1 MNASQKQISETV
13 NTAFP
18 RCILSVNRE
27 EFGKPEDNPDA
38 KGSPLKLIEKDGKP
52 LPEGLQGHVF
62 IISAAGSVDSEG
74 SPGTGVVF
82 PSADGY
88 TPFYNGDGIIYRF
101 DFDNLQEGVFVNS
114 RLAKTPCYYADFA
127 TRKLYSDRKHL
138 IFENHGIMRMSLQL
152 GIRNQLNTG
161 FLPIRFSDGESERL
175 LVTWDIG
182 RPYEI
187 DTQTLKLATPV
198 GKNEEWRPLNPL
210 LADLP
215 LQPPFPFPLVQSSA
229 HPCFDYKTGEM
240 FNVNSGRS
248 LSTFISQLRPLIYGI
263 LDFINS
269 FKEPANTRRLIKT
282 PVSPQNFFKGF
293 LETGKRVVQWLYNLL
308 QFFNLFSNFV
318 AIVCW
323 DGTGKLK
330 KWNVTYKG
338 CPLKIQ
344 QSMHQMGLTENYVV
358 LVDTAFKFLLE
369 ELLPAPSNKKYTKVE
384 KFLRKWLDSPQLP
397 DTYVYIV
404 SRDDLKDGRRKVE
417 AKKVV
422 IPRETTHF
430 LTDYSDSGNKI
441 TLHMAHVC
449 AWDVAEWLRAID
461 FDRDETTLSN
471 KQHPMYGMTVGP
483 LDISRMGCYVI
494 DAEEAKVVRSDI
506 TSVYQDNSSGQGEE
520 NKEFGQYTWGPAL
533 YAYQDN
539 QPTGKFQDIYW
550 SFFGCWEDIFTEQGL
565 KMYAPYKYRE
575 VPVPE
580 LLELTKKGIKSN
592 LLRLHIKPLESV
604 KEGENRLEIQD
615 IYQFETGYFVNSPQF
630 IPRKAGG
637 DGSSTD
643 GYIMCVVYRGTDKEP
658 DNGNQIWIFDAT
670 NLKQG
675 PLCKLWHPQLNFGIT
690 VHTTWLSKIAK
701 RTATYNIS
709 VEEDYK
715 DLVAQQPAE
724 IQELFEK
731 EIYPHFKSKNPSV

>member
-1 MNASQKQISETV
+1 MNTSQKQTSETV
-13 NTAFP
+13 STVFP
-18 RCILSVNRE
+18 RSVLSVNRE
-27 EFGKPEDNPDA
+27 EFGKPEDNPDPQC
-38 KGSPLKLIEKDGKP
+38 SPLKLIEKDGKP
-52 LPEGLQGHVF
+52 LPEGLHGHVF
-62 IISAAGSVDSEG
+62 IISAAGSVDSKN
-74 SPGTGVVF
+74 SPSTDVVF

-101 DFDNLQEGVFVNS
+101 DFDNLHEGIFVNTG
-114 RLAKTPCYYADFA
+114 LAKTPCYYADVA
-127 TRKLYSDRKHL
+127 TKKLDPDRNNL
-138 IFENHGIMRMSLQL
+138 IFENRGIMRMSLQL

-161 FLPIRFSDGESERL
+161 FLPLRFSNGEADRL

-187 DTQTLKLATPV
+187 DTQTLELATPV

-263 LDFINS
+263 LDFINI
-269 FKEPANTRRLIKT
+269 FKKPTDTPPITKT
-282 PVSPQNFFKGF
+282 PASPKNFFQGL
-293 LETGKRVVQWLYNLL
+293 LETGKRFVQWLYNLL
-308 QFFNLFSNFV
+308 QFFNIFNNFV
-318 AIVCW
+318 DIVCW
-323 DGTGKLK
+323 DGTGNLK

-338 CPLKIQ
+338 CPLRIQ
-344 QSMHQMGLTENYVV
+344 QSMHQIGLTENYVV

-369 ELLPAPSNKKYTKVE
+369 EILPAPSKKKYENVE
-384 KFLRKWLDSPQLP
+384 KFLRNWLDRPQLP

-404 SRDDLKDGRRKVE
+404 SREDLKEGRKKVE

-430 LTDYSDSGNKI
+430 LTDYSDSGKKI

-449 AWDVAEWLRAID
+449 AWDVAEWIRAID
-461 FDRDETTLSN
+461 FDDTDEKPLSN
-471 KQHPMYGMTVGP
+471 KLPPMYGMTVGP

-494 DAEEAKVVRSDI
+494 DAENAKVVRSDL
-506 TSVYQDNSSGQGEE
+506 TSVYQDNSPSQQAEK
-520 NKEFGQYTWGPAL
+520 KEFCQYTWGPAL

-539 QPTGKFQDIYW
+539 QPTEKFQDIYW
-550 SFFGCWEDIFTEQGL
+550 SFFGAWEDILTEHGL

-604 KEGENRLEIQD
+604 KDGENRLEIQD

-630 IPRKAGG
+630 IPSKTGV
-637 DGSSTD
+637 DGSSTN
-643 GYIMCVVYRGTDKEP
+643 GYIMCVVYHGTDDQP

-690 VHTTWLSKIAK
+690 VHTTWLPKIAK
-701 RTATYNIS
+701 RTATYNIP
-709 VEEDYK
+709 VEEDYQ

-731 EIYPHFKSKNPSV
+731 EIYPHFKSKNP

>member
-1 MNASQKQISETV
+1 MNTSQKQTSETV
-13 NTAFP
+13 STVFP
-18 RCILSVNRE
+18 RSVLSVNRE
-27 EFGKPEDNPDA
+27 EFGKPEDNPDPQC
-38 KGSPLKLIEKDGKP
+38 SPLKLIEKDGKP
-52 LPEGLQGHVF
+52 LPEGLHGHVF
-62 IISAAGSVDSEG
+62 IISAAGSVDSKN
-74 SPGTGVVF
+74 SPSTDVVF

-101 DFDNLQEGVFVNS
+101 DFDNLPEGIFVNTG
-114 RLAKTPCYYADFA
+114 LAKTPCYYADVA
-127 TRKLYSDRKHL
+127 TQKIAPDRNNL
-138 IFENHGIMRMSLQL
+138 IFENRGIMRMSLQL

-161 FLPIRFSDGESERL
+161 FLPLKFSNGEPDRL

-187 DTQTLKLATPV
+187 DTKTLELATPV

-248 LSTFISQLRPLIYGI
+248 LSTFISQLRPLIYGV
-263 LDFINS
+263 LDFINI
-269 FKEPANTRRLIKT
+269 FKKPTDTPPITKT
-282 PVSPQNFFKGF
+282 PASPKNLFQGL
-293 LETGKRVVQWLYNLL
+293 LETGKRFVQWLYNLL
-308 QFFNLFSNFV
+308 QFFNIFNNFV
-318 AIVCW
+318 DIVCW
-323 DGTGKLK
+323 DGTGNLK

-338 CPLKIQ
+338 CPLRIQ
-344 QSMHQMGLTENYVV
+344 QSMHQIGLTENYVV

-369 ELLPAPSNKKYTKVE
+369 EILPAPSKKKYENVE
-384 KFLRKWLDSPQLP
+384 KFLRNWLDRPQLP

-404 SRDDLKDGRRKVE
+404 SREDLKEGRKKVE

-430 LTDYSDSGNKI
+430 LTDYSDSGKKI

-449 AWDVAEWLRAID
+449 AWDVAEWIRAID
-461 FDRDETTLSN
+461 FDNTDEKPLSN
-471 KQHPMYGMTVGP
+471 KLPPMYGMTVGP

-494 DAEEAKVVRSDI
+494 DAENAKVVRSDL
-506 TSVYQDNSSGQGEE
+506 TSVYQDNSPGQQAEK
-520 NKEFGQYTWGPAL
+520 KEFCQYTWGPAL

-539 QPTGKFQDIYW
+539 QPTEKFQDIYW
-550 SFFGCWEDIFTEQGL
+550 SFFGAWEDILTEHGL

-604 KEGENRLEIQD
+604 KDGENRLEIQD
-615 IYQFETGYFVNSPQF
+615 IYQFETDYFVNSPQF
-630 IPRKAGG
+630 IPSKTGV
-637 DGSSTD
+637 DGSSTN
-643 GYIMCVVYRGTDKEP
+643 GYIMCVVYHGTDDQP

-690 VHTTWLSKIAK
+690 VHTTWLPKIAK
-701 RTATYNIS
+701 RTATYNIP
-709 VEEDYK
+709 VEQDYQ

-731 EIYPHFKSKNPSV
+731 EIYPHFKSKNL

>member
-1 MNASQKQISETV
+1 MNASQKQSSETV

-38 KGSPLKLIEKDGKP
+38 KGAPLKLIEKDGKP

-62 IISAAGSVDSEG
+62 IISAAGSVDSKG

-101 DFDNLQEGVFVNS
+101 DFDNLQEGVFVNT
-114 RLAKTPCYYADFA
+114 RLAKTPCYYADVA
-127 TRKLYSDRKHL
+127 TKKLYSDRNHL
-138 IFENHGIMRMSLQL
+138 IFENRGIMRMSLQL

-161 FLPIRFSDGESERL
+161 FLPLRFSDGESERL

-187 DTQTLKLATPV
+187 DTQTLELATPV

-248 LSTFISQLRPLIYGI
+248 LSTFISQLRPLIYGF

-282 PVSPQNFFKGF
+282 LVSPKNFLKGF
-293 LETGKRVVQWLYNLL
+293 LETGKRLVQWFYNLL
-308 QFFNLFSNFV
+308 QFFNIFSNFV
-318 AIVCW
+318 DIVCW
-323 DGTGKLK
+323 DGTEKLK

-344 QSMHQMGLTENYVV
+344 QSMHQIGLTEHYVV

-369 ELLPAPSNKKYTKVE
+369 EILPAPSKKKYKKVE
-384 KFLRKWLDSPQLP
+384 KFLRNWIDRPQLP

-461 FDRDETTLSN
+461 FDDDETTLSN
-471 KQHPMYGMTVGP
+471 KQPPMYGMTVGP

-494 DAEEAKVVRSDI
+494 DAENAKVVRSDI
-506 TSVYQDNSSGQGEE
+506 TSVYQDNSSGQQEE
-520 NKEFGQYTWGPAL
+520 KKEFGQYTWGPAL

-539 QPTGKFQDIYW
+539 QPTGKFQDLYW

-575 VPVPE
+575 VPVSE

-643 GYIMCVVYRGTDKEP
+643 GYIMCVVYRGTDEEP

-690 VHTTWLSKIAK
+690 VHTTWLPKIAK
-701 RTATYNIS
+701 RTATYNIP

>member
-1 MNASQKQISETV
+1 MNASQKQSSETV

-38 KGSPLKLIEKDGKP
+38 KGAPLKLIEKDGKP

-62 IISAAGSVDSEG
+62 IISAAGSVDSKG

-114 RLAKTPCYYADFA
+114 RLAKTPCYYADVA
-127 TRKLYSDRKHL
+127 TKKLYSDRNHL
-138 IFENHGIMRMSLQL
+138 IFENRGIMRMSLQL

-161 FLPIRFSDGESERL
+161 FLPLRFSEGESERL

-282 PVSPQNFFKGF
+282 PFSPQNFFKGF
-293 LETGKRVVQWLYNLL
+293 LETGKRVVQWLHNLL
-308 QFFNLFSNFV
+308 QYFNLFSNFV

-369 ELLPAPSNKKYTKVE
+369 ELLPAPSKKKYTKVE

-449 AWDVAEWLRAID
+449 AWDVAEWLREID
-461 FDRDETTLSN
+461 FEHDETTLSN
-471 KQHPMYGMTVGP
+471 KQPPMYGMTVGP

-506 TSVYQDNSSGQGEE
+506 TSVYQDNSSGQGEK

-539 QPTGKFQDIYW
+539 QPTEKFQDIYW

-643 GYIMCVVYRGTDKEP
+643 GYIMCVVYRGTDQEP